1 MVMESKW
8 NKIRNIQTHQLNNK
22 QKYHLMMNNYL
33 NDKKFIN
40 IFLYNF
46 NLEIILIFLAELAI
60 ATVYLINYIILLFI

>member
-1 MVMESKW
+1 MVMQSKW

-60 ATVYLINYIILLFI
+60 ATVYLIYYIILLFI

>member
-1 MVMESKW
+1 MVMQSKW

-33 NDKKFIN
+33 NDKKFIY

-46 NLEIILIFLAELAI
+46 NLEIILIFLAELPI
-60 ATVYLINYIILLFI
+60 ATVYLINYILLLFI